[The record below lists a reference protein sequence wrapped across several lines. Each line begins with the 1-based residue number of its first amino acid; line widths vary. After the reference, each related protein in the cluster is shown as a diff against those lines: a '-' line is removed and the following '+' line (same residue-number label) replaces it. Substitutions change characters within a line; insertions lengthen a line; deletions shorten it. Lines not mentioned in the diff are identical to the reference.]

1 MGTVTTKSPSSR
13 LKRLYPWVVM
23 LFCALFLFYKYVL
36 QVSPSIMA
44 DNLMRVFH
52 LNGVGLGNL
61 AATYFYSYMVTQ
73 VFVGPLMD
81 KYSARWLSALA
92 VFICALGAFMFG
104 MGHTLSVE
112 LFARAL
118 VGVGAAFATVSYLKM
133 AAVWFKPERY
143 ALVGGLL
150 ATAVMVGSM
159 TGEAPLSLMFGA
171 VGWRVGMYIVGVFGL
186 VLALCFTLF
195 VRDKNHLYETAP
207 NVDHN
212 ESLKLKDFVGLLKKK
227 ENWLL
232 LFYSGLAFSPLAVF
246 GGLWGNPFLVQAFH
260 VSKTAAATLTS
271 MSFLG
276 LGAGAPFLGY
286 VSDKLQKRFA
296 VMMFGLVL
304 SFVALALVVYLPMST
319 WVAGVLLFLFGF
331 GVGAFMLG
339 FTVGKELNN
348 VALAA
353 TVIGLINTG
362 DALFGAFTEPMVGK
376 FLDMFGD
383 HKVVHGVQMFS
394 LHDFHLAFAMM
405 PVYLLLAAAF
415 LWPLR
420 KKC

>member
-1 MGTVTTKSPSSR
+1 MRTATLSSKPSVMAR
-13 LKRLYPWVVM
+13 CYPWVVM

-44 DNLMRVFH
+44 DDLMRVFH

-73 VFVGPLMD
+73 LFVGPLMD

-92 VFICALGAFMFG
+92 VLFCSAGAFLFG
-104 MGHTLSVE
+104 MGHALDTE

-159 TGEAPLSLMFGA
+159 TGEAPLSMMFSA
-171 VGWRVGMYIVGVFGL
+171 LGWRMGMFVVGVFGL
-186 VLALCFTLF
+186 ALALCFSLF
-195 VRDKNHLYETAP
+195 VRDKNHLYQTAP
-207 NVDHN
+207 MADHN

-246 GGLWGNPFLVQAFH
+246 GGLWGNPFLMQAFH
-260 VSKTAAATLTS
+260 VSKTTAATLTS

-276 LGAGAPFLGY
+276 LGVGAPLLGY
-286 VSDKLQKRFA
+286 VSDKLQKRYL
-296 VMMFGLVL
+296 VMMLGLVL
-304 SFVALALVVYLPMST
+304 SFVALALVVYAPLST
-319 WVAGVLLFLFGF
+319 WMAGTLLFLFGF

-339 FTVGKELNN
+339 FTVGKELNH

-353 TVIGLINTG
+353 TVVGLINTG

-383 HKVVHGVQMFS
+383 GKVVHGVHVFS